1 MPPLSTWLPYVRRI
15 CAVTKKVWTLL
26 DWYDRD
32 SHPPADI
39 PTDRGNFSVFWDRLH
54 GARSEGVE
62 LLRVNN
68 GPMEVTFLPSRGMG
82 IWKIACDGIDI
93 GWQSPTRGP
102 VHPQFVPIFDP
113 SGIGWLE
120 GFDELLVRCGLQS
133 NGAPQFNAQG
143 QLQYPLHGRIA
154 NLPVEYIEVSVD
166 TDTGEITIE
175 TVTCETRFLIY
186 DLRLKSTV
194 RIQAGSRK
202 LYLQD
207 TVLNASAKPSSMQLL
222 YHINIGRPVLEGGSQ
237 VHIPAQRIVP
247 RNAHAAKDIN
257 SWNTYLPPTDG
268 YSEQVY
274 FAQPIADRDGWTTT
288 MLSNAAQSLGVSVRS
303 QTTTLPY
310 FIVWKNTAAERDGYV
325 TGLEPATGFPN
336 ARSFEETKQRVVPL
350 APTEQKNFELEI
362 EILTNAESVAACR
375 QSIER
380 LQGSAPRL
388 ENQPDPDWCSP

>member
-1 MPPLSTWLPYVRRI
+1 M
-15 CAVTKKVWTLL
+15 AKKAWTLL

-39 PTDRGNFSVFWDRLH
+39 QTDNGNFNVYWDRLH

-62 LLRVNN
+62 LLRVNT

-82 IWKIACDGIDI
+82 IWKIACDGVEI
-93 GWQSPTRGP
+93 GWNSPTRGP
-102 VHPQFVPIFDP
+102 VHPQFVPVFDP

-154 NLPVEYIEVSVD
+154 NLPVEYVELTVD
-166 TDTGEITIE
+166 TETNEIAVE

-194 RIQAGSRK
+194 RLQAGSRK
-202 LYLQD
+202 LHIQD
-207 TVLNASAKPSSMQLL
+207 TVLNASARPSSMQLL

-237 VHIPAQRIVP
+237 VYIPTQRVVP
-247 RNAHAAKDIN
+247 RNPHAAKDIN
-257 SWNTYLPPTDG
+257 TWNQYIEPTDG
-268 YSEQVY
+268 YAEQVY

-288 MLSNAAQSLGVSVRS
+288 MLTNAAQSLGVSVRS
-303 QTTTLPY
+303 QTSSLPY

-336 ARSFEETKQRVVPL
+336 PRSFEENHQRVVPL
-350 APTEQKNFELEI
+350 SPTEQKNFELEL
-362 EILTNAESVAACR
+362 EILTNPESVAVCR
-375 QSIER
+375 QTIER
-380 LQGSAPRL
+380 LQGSPPRL